1 MSEVFADSGYWI
13 ALANPSDEN
22 HESARRLARNARGRE
37 IVTTEMVLVEVFAY
51 MSKRGERA
59 RRRAV
64 ELLENIK
71 NDEDIEV
78 VHQTHEQFEDAARR
92 YAKRLDKRWSL
103 VDCASFLEM
112 EKRGIA
118 EALAHDRD
126 FARAGF
132 IPLIMSSG
140 STFKAITGRQ
150 LRETAFPIP
159 PLDEQRRI
167 IAILTERSAAAP
179 KLQSAA
185 RDGLVE
191 AMPSAL
197 LRRVIGDGVSEHVA
211 NS

>member
-51 MSKRGERA
+51 MSKRGEHA

-132 IPLIMSSG
+132 IALIIEFRRRSQG
-140 STFKAITGRQ
+140 CNGQTVQRNGV
-150 LRETAFPIP
+150 P
-159 PLDEQRRI
+159 PPD
-167 IAILTERSAAAP
+167 P
-179 KLQSAA
+179 
-185 RDGLVE
+185 
-191 AMPSAL
+191 
-197 LRRVIGDGVSEHVA
+197 
-211 NS
+211 